1 MPQVGRSRPILRLAV
16 LLVVLSTGLVVAPF
30 VSAASNTELNIW
42 VSIQPQQWFAEQL
55 LAGRGAVHVL
65 LEPGESPATY
75 DPSPKRLAL
84 LSGADLFFSV
94 GVPFEQTLLSKL
106 RDMHPELEI
115 VDSRMGVS
123 LRSMNDHGHDHG
135 HTHGSVDPHFWLDPN
150 AAAVM
155 ADNMAQAL
163 CHLDSTGCEGYR
175 ARLGQIKDSL
185 ATIDSTVQAML
196 SQFKGRRVYVYHA
209 AFGYW
214 CDAYGL
220 EQVPIEVGGKQ
231 PGPRKVAE
239 LITSAREDGVRV
251 IFVQPQF
258 SMESAETIANEL
270 GGTVTAIDPLA
281 DDYPENLIRMAQ
293 AVRQGFMAQ
302 GATRDR

>member
-1 MPQVGRSRPILRLAV
+1 MSQVNRFRPTSRLAV
-16 LLVVLSTGLVVAPF
+16 LLIVLLSGLVVAPA
-30 VSAASNTELNIW
+30 VSAAEDSDVSIW
-42 VSIQPQQWFAEQL
+42 VSIHPQQWFAEYL
-55 LAGRGAVHVL
+55 LAGHGAVHVL

-94 GVPFEQTLLSKL
+94 GVPFEQTLLNKL
-106 RDMHPELEI
+106 RDMHPELKV
-115 VDSRMGVS
+115 VDSRKGVS

-135 HTHGSVDPHFWLDPN
+135 HTHGSVDPHFWLDPD
-150 AAAVM
+150 AATVM
-155 ADNMAQAL
+155 AENMVQAL
-163 CHLDSTGCEGYR
+163 CRLDSAGCDGYR

-196 SQFKGRRVYVYHA
+196 RHLKGRRVYVYHA

-251 IFVQPQF
+251 VFVQPQF
-258 SMESAETIANEL
+258 SRESAETIANEL

-281 DDYPENLIRMAQ
+281 ADYPENLLRMAQ
-293 AVRQGFMAQ
+293 AVKQGFMAE
-302 GATRDR
+302 GATLDR